1 MTDRPSRR
9 TTRRTV
15 ARTATATIAATAAMS
30 LLALSACGSGG
41 GADSAGDASDGG
53 GAGGDKKVTVFA
65 AASLTTVYERLE
77 ATFEKENPGVDVV
90 LSTGGSS
97 DLVTQMEQGA
107 PADVFA
113 SADEKNMDRAVESS
127 LISGEPTPFA
137 TNELTIAVQ
146 PGNPHGIASLSDLE
160 NPDLSVVRCAVP
172 VPCGSVS
179 DAVLSDAGVTVT
191 AASEENSVTDVLGKV
206 TAGEA
211 DAGLVY
217 VTDVARSEGAAES
230 VEIPEAADH
239 RTTYPIAVTSGAAD
253 PDLAQKFV
261 DLVTGPEGQKAL
273 ADAGFGTP

>member
-1 MTDRPSRR
+1 MTFRTLRR
-9 TTRRTV
+9 TTATV
-15 ARTATATIAATAAMS
+15 AIS
-30 LLALSACGSGG
+30 VLALTACGSGG
-41 GADSAGDASDGG
+41 EAVVGRTASDG
-53 GAGGDKKVTVFA
+53 AGTGDDRRLTVFA
-65 AASLTTVYERLE
+65 AASLTTVYGELE
-77 ATFEKENPGVDVV
+77 ARFEKENPGVDVV

-146 PGNPHGIASLSDLE
+146 PGNPHGIASLADLE

-191 AASEENSVTDVLGKV
+191 AVSEENSVTDVLGKV

>member
-1 MTDRPSRR
+1 MSRSPAHR
-9 TTRRTV
+9 TTRR
-15 ARTATATIAATAAMS
+15 AAATAATAVIS
-30 LLALSACGSGG
+30 LLALAACGSGG

-113 SADEKNMDRAVESS
+113 SADEKNMDRAVGSS

-146 PGNPHGIASLSDLE
+146 PGNPQGIASLKDLE
-160 NPDLSVVRCAVP
+160 NPDLAVVRCAVP

-179 DAVLSDAGVTVT
+179 DAVFSDAGVTI
-191 AASEENSVTDVLGKV
+191 APASEENSVTDVLGKV

-239 RTTYPIAVTSGAAD
+239 RTTYPIAVTSGAAE
-253 PDLAQKFV
+253 PELAQTFV
-261 DLVTGPEGQKAL
+261 DLVTGPQGQKAL
-273 ADAGFGTP
+273 ALSLIHI